1 MNRHLKHSRLG
12 ASLMAVALAG
22 CMIEAAGAGEVGAPR
37 KPVQYRVK
45 EKSLIGNQLFEAGQ
59 VAEYDGLPAD
69 NLEPLCDEGRARAAE
84 YERSNAARVQ
94 KMIAAN
100 QESAV
105 GDPAAFAAA
114 FAKQLAEE
122 RAEHQAQMAAQQ
134 ETMAKMVEM
143 QQQSATQLAEA
154 AKNMAILAAALTQA
168 QAAPAADTG
177 APAAGAVGAAAGEQS
192 TGDKPAEEIAPAKRT
207 RGS

>member
-12 ASLMAVALAG
+12 ASVMAVALMAG

-37 KPVQYRVK
+37 KPVKYRVK
-45 EKSLIGNQLFEAGQ
+45 EKSLIGNQLYEAGQ
-59 VAEYDGLPAD
+59 EAEYDGLPAD

-84 YERSNAARVQ
+84 YEQSNKARV
-94 KMIAAN
+94 KNLIAAN

-122 RAEHQAQMAAQQ
+122 RAEHQAQLAAQQ
-134 ETMAKMVEM
+134 ETMAKMLEM
-143 QQQSATQLAEA
+143 QQQSAVQLAEA
-154 AKNMAILAAALTQA
+154 AKNMAVLAAALTQA
-168 QAAPAADTG
+168 QTAPAAPADTTAAPAAPADDAKPTEK
-177 APAAGAVGAAAGEQS
+177 APSKTKG
-192 TGDKPAEEIAPAKRT
+192 
-207 RGS
+207 

>member
-22 CMIEAAGAGEVGAPR
+22 CMIEAAGAGEAGAPR

-84 YERSNAARVQ
+84 YERSNATRVQ

-105 GDPAAFAAA
+105 GDPSKFAEA

-122 RAEHQAQMAAQQ
+122 RAEHAAQMA
-134 ETMAKMVEM
+134 KMLEI
-143 QQQSATQLAEA
+143 QQQSAAQLAEA
-154 AKNMAILAAALTQA
+154 AKNMAVLAAALTQA
-168 QAAPAADTG
+168 QAAPAAEPAVLAADT
-177 APAAGAVGAAAGEQS
+177 AGATGEQS
-192 TGDKPAEEIAPAKRT
+192 TGDTKVEDTAPAKRT
-207 RGS
+207 RGG

>member
-12 ASLMAVALAG
+12 ASMMAAALMAG

-37 KPVQYRVK
+37 QPVKYRVK
-45 EKSLIGNQLFEAGQ
+45 EKSLIGNTLYEAGQ

-84 YERSNAARVQ
+84 YEQSNKQRVAT
-94 KMIAAN
+94 MIAAN

-105 GDPAAFAAA
+105 GDPAKFAEQ
-114 FAKQLAEE
+114 FAKALAAEREE
-122 RAEHQAQMAAQQ
+122 RAAEREEHAAQMA
-134 ETMAKMVEM
+134 KMLEL

-154 AKNMAILAAALTQA
+154 AKNMATLAAALTSQA
-168 QAAPAADTG
+168 TAPAAE
-177 APAAGAVGAAAGEQS
+177 AAPPAA
-192 TGDKPAEEIAPAKRT
+192 TGDEKPTEKPAGKAK
-207 RGS
+207 G